1 MRFDCITD
9 EQILAI
15 IQAPGGRPGKRL
27 MASTPITREEA
38 WEFLIEKY
46 QGELERRA
54 IEKWPGKQ
62 GAVEDAL
69 QSVWITVFSNIDGV
83 EGDLK
88 SWLYTCL
95 EHRLKDI
102 KNRGM

>member
-54 IEKWPGKQ
+54 IE
-62 GAVEDAL
+62 
-69 QSVWITVFSNIDGV
+69 
-83 EGDLK
+83 
-88 SWLYTCL
+88 
-95 EHRLKDI
+95 
-102 KNRGM
+102 